1 METRVGNDVSERQLV
16 MLCERVQRLLRLALS
31 DWYGYLSRESLTVE
45 TWRHGVPWWVKKVPG
60 RLDCDWAL
68 HDLRG
73 ACTVGG
79 PIRPSLVGLVTTVDE
94 IVLSL
99 ERDDGV
105 LSNPP
110 EMETLRDALSELV
123 LEVGGGDVV
132 GV

>member
-68 HDLRG
+68 HDLRKS
-73 ACTVGG
+73 CDRSVM
-79 PIRPSLVGLVTTVDE
+79 LDGLVTTVDE